1 MNLAGVPDW
10 LSKPFAVLLIDLLLA
25 GDNALVIALVCRTL
39 PPRRRRMILL
49 LGALGAI
56 ILRVLL
62 AGLAGTM
69 LALPGLKL
77 AGGMLLELLALN
89 LVLPAHRQASVSPP
103 LDERSDVVAAAVL
116 VMLFDLLMSLDNVLA
131 LAAVAG
137 DSLLY
142 LGIGLLLSISIV
154 MFGSAIVARLL
165 DRFPHLERL
174 GATLLG
180 WVAGEMV
187 VSDALIQGWITA
199 QAPALTALVPTLAA
213 AYVYILGQNAPARP
227 PAMKVT
233 ASPPLARPHPREASA
248 PPVSAAA
255 PHPANR
261 DTTESKPSELL
272 LLIGFLML
280 FVFAGLFLA
289 IVAVIAGGPW
299 R

>member
-180 WVAGEMV
+180 WVAGRMV
-187 VSDALIQGWITA
+187 VSDALIQGWIAT
-199 QAPALTALVPTLAA
+199 QAPALTVLAPALAA
-213 AYVYILGQNAPARP
+213 AYVYILGQNAPPHA
-227 PAMKVT
+227 PAIKIIKE
-233 ASPPLARPHPREASA
+233 SPLARQQPRPRPSRPALEPVTAIESA
-248 PPVSAAA
+248 
-255 PHPANR
+255 
-261 DTTESKPSELL
+261 DSKRSERL
-272 LLIGFLML
+272 
-280 FVFAGLFLA
+280 
-289 IVAVIAGGPW
+289 AVIALMALFAVAGVFLGVVAYFGGGLA

>member
-1 MNLAGVPDW
+1 MNLAGLPDW

-39 PPRRRRMILL
+39 PLRRRRMILL
-49 LGALGAI
+49 FGAI
-56 ILRVLL
+56 GAIVLRVLL

-77 AGGMLLELLALN
+77 VGGLLLELLALN
-89 LVLPAHRQASVSPP
+89 LVLPDHRKAPVSPP

-142 LGIGLLLSISIV
+142 LGLGLLLSISIV

-180 WVAGEMV
+180 WVAGRMV
-187 VSDALIQGWITA
+187 VSDALIAGWIAT
-199 QAPALTALVPTLAA
+199 QAPALTALAPALAA
-213 AYVYILGQNAPARP
+213 AYVYILGRNAPASARAIEISPDLAPAPQPPRP
-227 PAMKVT
+227 RRRRA
-233 ASPPLARPHPREASA
+233 A
-248 PPVSAAA
+248 PAAA
-255 PHPANR
+255 PPALNSEAA
-261 DTTESKPSELL
+261 DTKRSERLA
-272 LLIGFLML
+272 LIALTALFAVAGVFL
-280 FVFAGLFLA
+280 
-289 IVAVIAGGPW
+289 IVVTYFGGGM